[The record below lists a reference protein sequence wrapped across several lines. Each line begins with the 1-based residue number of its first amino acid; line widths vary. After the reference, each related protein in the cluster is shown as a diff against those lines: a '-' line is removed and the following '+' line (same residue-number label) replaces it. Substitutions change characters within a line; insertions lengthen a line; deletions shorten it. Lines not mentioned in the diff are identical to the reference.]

1 MILVSSILRVKP
13 LLRVKGELMEN
24 VHAVYFS
31 GSGTTRRVASLV
43 VQGMGAEAVEHDL
56 VLEPPREAVAFG
68 ADDVVVFAFPVFG
81 GRLPSVAVDMLESFH
96 GTGTRAVAVVV
107 YGNRAYDDALLELAD
122 TLEERGFVPVAAA
135 AFVAQHSLFPRV
147 AAGRP
152 DAADEEAALAFGRAC
167 AERIADP
174 GAGRVA
180 VPGDTPYRQAG
191 AAGLHPSGS
200 RACTGCGTCV
210 RRCPVQAIDAA
221 DPRKTDGERCIS
233 CTACIAACPQ
243 GARGFHVPILYPLM
257 GAVFAASVKQ
267 RREPETFL
275 A

>member
-1 MILVSSILRVKP
+1 MQ
-13 LLRVKGELMEN
+13 N
-24 VHAVYFS
+24 VHTVFFS
-31 GSGTTRRVASLV
+31 GSGTTRRIASLV
-43 VQGMGAEAVEHDL
+43 VEGMGCEATAHDL
-56 VLEPPREAVAFG
+56 VLEPVHEAVEFG
-68 ADDVVVFAFPVFG
+68 ADDAVVFAFPVFG

-122 TLEERGFVPVAAA
+122 TLEAQGFVPVAAA
-135 AFVAQHSLFPRV
+135 AFIAQHSLFPKA

-152 DAADEEAALAFGRAC
+152 DAADEEAIRAFGSAC
-167 AERIADP
+167 AERLAAP
-174 GAGRVA
+174 EAARVS
-180 VPGDTPYRQAG
+180 VPGTTPYTQAG
-191 AAGLHPSGS
+191 AVALHPSGS

-221 DPRKTDGERCIS
+221 DPRKTDGERCIA

-243 GARGFHVPILYPLM
+243 GARGFRTPVLYPLM

-267 RREPETFL
+267 RKEPETFL